1 MWGWQQQCHLRH
13 RPHTLT
19 PQCTQA
25 QTEKFFFLGYRE
37 DAHSMPANANKDPRQ
52 VPAVSLFCKAA
63 LNSWGAILP

>member
-1 MWGWQQQCHLRH
+1 MSPEASPPYSDTTVYSG
-13 RPHTLT
+13 P
-19 PQCTQA
+19 
-25 QTEKFFFLGYRE
+25 TEKFFFLGYRE